1 MNGTNWTYCGIFGV
15 IFEGY
20 GYTQRQIALLGL
32 VGNVTVAVSSN
43 LGTLIKNR
51 FGASNIKIISIL
63 NIIGLVAAVLLMASR
78 HIALLSNLIFVIV
91 MMVLVQ
97 IGFCSFTSLAFME
110 MEESGIS
117 SVSATSSSSSSSP
130 SASYSWST
138 LTARIHPVPSQFR
151 QPKHYSDI
159 YVCRYLRC
167 CIALLLFITGT
178 FIF

>member
-117 SVSATSSSSSSSP
+117 SVEISGLFFWVANAVHLLGMELLDLVRLDISNLIIILIVAVCIILVEYAYCAHPP
-130 SASYSWST
+130 SAK
-138 LTARIHPVPSQFR
+138 PV
-151 QPKHYSDI
+151 
-159 YVCRYLRC
+159 
-167 CIALLLFITGT
+167 
-178 FIF
+178 